1 MSFARRKGPSPPS
14 PHSTLCDNSHI
25 EVKAAVGSQRVTQG
39 PWGMALT
46 PVKLI
51 VLNSILLIVQI
62 KITLHELIQGYSREY
77 HFRKH
82 PHEICR
88 NACWWA
94 SFKIFLEILLG
105 RIAGLFYNRPMSNIK
120 CKHHKATVFTVL

>member
-1 MSFARRKGPSPPS
+1 MSFAKRKGSPPS

-25 EVKAAVGSQRVTQG
+25 EVKAAVGSQRLTQG

-62 KITLHELIQGYSREY
+62 KITLHELIQGNSREY
-77 HFRKH
+77 HFRKTH
-82 PHEICR
+82 MKSAEMHADELHL
-88 NACWWA
+88 
-94 SFKIFLEILLG
+94 KIFLEILLG

>member
-1 MSFARRKGPSPPS
+1 MSFAKETDPPPS

-51 VLNSILLIVQI
+51 VTNCPDQN
-62 KITLHELIQGYSREY
+62 YPSR
-77 HFRKH
+77 
-82 PHEICR
+82 I
-88 NACWWA
+88 NTW
-94 SFKIFLEILLG
+94 
-105 RIAGLFYNRPMSNIK
+105 
-120 CKHHKATVFTVL
+120 